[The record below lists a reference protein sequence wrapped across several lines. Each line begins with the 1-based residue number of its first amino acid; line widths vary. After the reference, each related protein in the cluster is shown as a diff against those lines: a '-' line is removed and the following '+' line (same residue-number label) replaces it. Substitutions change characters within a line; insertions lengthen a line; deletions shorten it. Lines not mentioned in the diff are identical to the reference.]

1 MEAGPCSELGA
12 DRASSIE
19 SGIVESISR
28 GGTNSTARRLQKL
41 SFAEIKNRY
50 SRAID
55 STAPET
61 GRFDFRAG
69 RGYTLAG
76 MRVVIADDSAD
87 FREMLQAVL
96 ATARGQF
103 VVVGEARTGDETI
116 AVVNELQPDA
126 LLLDLTMPSSDGL
139 QILPA
144 IRAGSPRTRVI
155 VLSGFDQGQAG
166 RLNWSAEA
174 DAHVVKGRPIAE
186 LLGVL
191 RRVCPAA

>member
-1 MEAGPCSELGA
+1 MDS
-12 DRASSIE
+12 
-19 SGIVESISR
+19 
-28 GGTNSTARRLQKL
+28 AR
-41 SFAEIKNRY
+41 
-50 SRAID
+50 
-55 STAPET
+55 PET
-61 GRFDFRAG
+61 QRFDFRAD

-87 FREMLQAVL
+87 FREMLRAVL
-96 ATARGQF
+96 ATAGGQF

-155 VLSGFDQGQAG
+155 VLSGFDQGQAE
-166 RLNWSAEA
+166 RLNWSAKA